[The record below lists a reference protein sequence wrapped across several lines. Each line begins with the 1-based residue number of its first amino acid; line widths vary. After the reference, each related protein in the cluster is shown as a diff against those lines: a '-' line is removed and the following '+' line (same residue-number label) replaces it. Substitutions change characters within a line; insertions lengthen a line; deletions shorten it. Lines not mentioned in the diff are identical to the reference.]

1 LPQKFKPNE
10 GHIMLRLILIR
21 HGETEWNVEGR
32 YQGQADPPL
41 NAKGR
46 RQARALAGKLRGAG
60 LGLLIASPLKRAA
73 ETAQILAELL
83 ELTVYL
89 DDRLMEIHQGDWQTR
104 LRAEIAGQYP
114 ELFRR
119 WESEPWQVTPPNGE
133 NLRQVQKRVNA
144 FLDEILQRYPD
155 SCIGIVT
162 HRIPIAL
169 IKMRFQD
176 LDANIVR
183 NLHLPNTF
191 FEEIII
197 Q

>member
-1 LPQKFKPNE
+1 
-10 GHIMLRLILIR
+10 MSRLILIR

-41 NAKGR
+41 NSKGR
-46 RQARALAGKLRGAG
+46 RQARSLASKLSGAG
-60 LGLLIASPLKRAA
+60 LQRLISSPLKRAA
-73 ETAQILAELL
+73 ETAQILAEIL
-83 ELTVYL
+83 ELPVFM
-89 DDRLMEIHQGDWQTR
+89 DDRLMEIHQGDWQTL
-104 LRAEIAGQYP
+104 LRTEIEGQYP

-133 NLRQVQKRVNA
+133 NLSEVQVRVDA

-169 IKMRFQD
+169 IKMRYQG

-183 NLHLPNTF
+183 TLRLPNTF
-191 FEEIII
+191 FEEIDV
-197 Q
+197 